1 MNPDLINVIFH
12 ILNSLKDKEF
22 SYHSDDTSRPM
33 FGRQGNEF
41 FITNGKLA
49 GPFDIKVVN
58 TNTLECTIKVSWHSK
73 RCKYEFIQTAT
84 ENRTD
89 YAIYIFIATLDED
102 TQIVSIKEVD
112 WIPFDK
118 DPTFQKRLD
127 INYRAAMY
135 AKKGLEECLIQPL
148 TGHIKYLSSEN
159 NRLVDKESIVS
170 YIRDNYNTHI
180 VIEGDLLAGDRTINT
195 HGGNYNEHIQGN
207 YIEGNYI
214 EGDTTT
220 SAGQRAIN
228 AFKEIKAELENN
240 FLHLSL
246 AIQAVEKNS
255 PQKFWD
261 IRRANETEL
270 AYQDRARSYFQE
282 YINSINTEIRLFN
295 FSEATYQ
302 SYKRDLSHNNE
313 LADFIR
319 KTYERMYEIKDSFA
333 RLERGLIHILSL
345 NLSDY
350 ERTLQ
355 SASLHQEHITNTKI
369 NLVNAAAYFCFI
381 LSEPVDANILA
392 EALQGACI
400 NLDLQ
405 PGEQGYK
412 KAMQMVAQFSQE
424 KVAILQARLK
434 VVNTAKQREVE
445 RRITDPYLIMLR
457 QASGLPLILSQG
469 EVFALQNK
477 IINIDEQDPEEL
489 FKLAALSYLESD
501 GHASIF
507 YFERALESTKLSSRL
522 RQFAQLSV
530 NRLQYPEIYEDSIGI
545 MVMKIIPNGNFDRA
559 GLLEE
564 DILVS
569 LNGKILT
576 EPMEIASELGKNEDN
591 HLILNIIRQNKSLSK
606 IIKGGESAGASLT
619 QLIIL
624 NVFQL

>member
-1 MNPDLINVIFH
+1 MNPNLSNVIFH
-12 ILNSLKDKEF
+12 ILSNLKDKEF
-22 SYHSDDTSRPM
+22 SYHSDDTSSPT

-49 GPFDIKVVN
+49 GPFEIKVINSN
-58 TNTLECTIKVSWHSK
+58 TVECTIKVSWHSK

-89 YAIYIFIATLDED
+89 YAIYIFTATLDD
-102 TQIVSIKEVD
+102 STQIVSIKEVD

-118 DPTFQKRLD
+118 DPTFQRRLD
-127 INYRAAMY
+127 INYRAAVY
-135 AKKGLEECLIQPL
+135 AKKGLEERLIQPL
-148 TGHIKYLSSEN
+148 SGHIKSLSSEF
-159 NRLVDKESIVS
+159 NRLIDKQSIVS
-170 YIRDNYNTHI
+170 YVRDNYNIHV
-180 VIEGDLLAGDRTINT
+180 VIKGNFMAGDRTINT
-195 HGGNYNEHIQGN
+195 RGGNYNEHIQGN
-207 YIEGNYI
+207 YIEGDYI

-220 SAGQRAIN
+220 SARQRAIN

-246 AIQAVEKNS
+246 ASQAAEENY

-270 AYQDRARSYFQE
+270 AYQDRARIYFQE

-319 KTYERMYEIKDSFA
+319 KTYERMYEVRDSFA
-333 RLERGLIHILSL
+333 RLEKGLIHILSL
-345 NLSDY
+345 NLNDS

-355 SASLHQEHITNTKI
+355 SASLHKEHIINAKI

-381 LSEPVDANILA
+381 LSEQVDVNILT
-392 EALQGACI
+392 EALQGGNI

-405 PGEQGYK
+405 PGKQGYK
-412 KAMQMVAQFSQE
+412 EAMQMVAQFSQE

-434 VVNTAKQREVE
+434 VVDTAKQREVE
-445 RRITDPYLIMLR
+445 RRITDPYLMMLR
-457 QASGLPLILSQG
+457 QASGLPLTLSEG

-477 IINIDEQDPEEL
+477 TINIDEQEPQEL

-507 YFERALESTKLSSRL
+507 YFERALASNKLSSRL

-545 MVMKIIPNGNFDRA
+545 LVMKIIPNGNFDRA
-559 GLLEE
+559 GLLEG
-564 DILVS
+564 DVLVS
-569 LNGKILT
+569 LNSKLLT
-576 EPMEIASELGKNEDN
+576 EPMEIASELGKHEDKP
-591 HLILNIIRQNKSLSK
+591 LILNIIRQNKSLSK
-606 IIKGGESAGASLT
+606 VIKSGESVGASLT

-624 NVFQL
+624 NLFQL